1 LKDWLSWARR
11 SRLEPL
17 RKLAKTL
24 SERWDAVVRGML
36 DSRSNAY
43 VEAMNGLLQQPVEG
57 AKATVFLFPGGAGG
71 FGKFEDGKATGGNFL
86 VRSAPYFIANGFNV
100 AIFGRPNDMELGW
113 AERTEP
119 SHMTDVR
126 AVLDFVKQKSTAPIW
141 IVGTSRGTIS
151 AAASVIHIQDP
162 AIAGLVLT
170 SSVVKYDTPGT
181 VPRQNLSAIK
191 VPVLVYHHAKDGLQ
205 ALPDTRDTSH
215 HQRAQQC
222 TRQEIDGGGWRGQ
235 SNWRRVRGAA
245 LARIYRHGERSGGH
259 HLCLG
264 QHPLELRLPK
274 P

>member
-1 LKDWLSWARR
+1 MLRR
-11 SRLEPL
+11 VFIATTLLVIGACANAEGTLFKVPTRT
-17 RKLAKTL
+17 AVKTTL
-24 SERWDAVVRGML
+24 FWE
-36 DSRSNAY
+36 
-43 VEAMNGLLQQPVEG
+43 PVEG

-113 AERTEP
+113 AERSEP

-141 IVGTSRGTIS
+141 IVEDQSRHDIGSGICYPHSRPSHCRFGTDLQRRQVRHPRDC
-151 AAASVIHIQDP
+151 AAAESIRYQGSCI
-162 AIAGLVLT
+162 GL
-170 SSVVKYDTPGT
+170 SPCQ
-181 VPRQNLSAIK
+181 RR
-191 VPVLVYHHAKDGLQ
+191 LQ
-205 ALPDTRDTSH
+205 ALPGTRDTSH

-222 TRQEIDGGGWRGQ
+222 NRQEVDVGGWRGQ

-264 QHPLELRLPK
+264 
-274 P
+274 

>member
-1 LKDWLSWARR
+1 MHRR
-11 SRLEPL
+11 LFMAMTLLVIGTGANAEGTLFKVPTRPEV
-17 RKLAKTL
+17 KTTL
-24 SERWDAVVRGML
+24 FWE
-36 DSRSNAY
+36 
-43 VEAMNGLLQQPVEG
+43 PVEG

-119 SHMTDVR
+119 THMADVR

-151 AAASVIHIQDP
+151 ATAMAINIQDL

-191 VPVLVYHHAKDGLQ
+191 IPVLVYHHAKDACKHCQPSEAPYIIKGLSN
-205 ALPDTRDTSH
+205 APIKRLMLV
-215 HQRAQQC
+215 
-222 TRQEIDGGGWRGQ
+222 DGGANPTGD
-235 SNWRRVRGAA
+235 VCA
-245 LARIYRHGERSGGH
+245 
-259 HLCLG
+259 G
-264 QHPLELRLPK
+264 QHWHGFIGMEREAVDQITGWIKAPAN
-274 P
+274 